1 MPLLEAQTLDVISV
15 NIWQILISLANL
27 VILYLI
33 LRKFLFKPV
42 HKFLDDRKQE
52 VDGIYAQAE
61 DAREQAQ
68 HDRTVYEDKLAAADS
83 EAREVVRTAMTKAN
97 EMSDEIL
104 ADTGREVARMKAR
117 AEADIAQERKRAAN
131 ALKDDVAGLS
141 MEIAEKVIG
150 REIGEDDHR
159 ALIDDCI
166 KELK

>member
-1 MPLLEAQTLDVISV
+1 MLLEAQTLDVISV
-15 NIWQILISLANL
+15 NLWQILIYLANL
-27 VILYLI
+27 VILYL
-33 LRKFLFKPV
+33 LLKKFLFKPV
-42 HKFLDDRKQE
+42 HKFLAARKEE
-52 VDGIYAQAE
+52 VENLYGEAE
-61 DAREQAQ
+61 EAKEQAQ
-68 HDRTVYEDKLAAADS
+68 RDKTVYEDKLATADS
-83 EAREVVRTAMTKAN
+83 EAREVVRSAMTKAN

-131 ALKDDVAGLS
+131 ALKDDVADLS

-166 KELK
+166 KELQ

>member
-15 NIWQILISLANL
+15 NLWQILISLANL

-33 LRKFLFKPV
+33 LKRFLFKPV
-42 HKFLDDRKQE
+42 HKFLSDRKQE
-52 VDGIYAQAE
+52 VENIYGEAE
-61 DAREQAQ
+61 EAREQAR
-68 HDRTVYEDKLAAADS
+68 HDKTVYEDKLAAADS

-131 ALKDDVAGLS
+131 ALKDDVADLS

-166 KELK
+166 KEL

>member
-1 MPLLEAQTLDVISV
+1 MLLEAQTLDVISV
-15 NIWQILISLANL
+15 NLWQILISLANL
-27 VILYLI
+27 VILYL
-33 LRKFLFKPV
+33 LLKKFLFKPV
-42 HKFLDDRKQE
+42 HKFLAARKEE
-52 VDGIYAQAE
+52 VENLYGEAE
-61 DAREQAQ
+61 EAKEQAQ
-68 HDRTVYEDKLAAADS
+68 HDKTVYEDKLAAADS
-83 EAREVVRTAMTKAN
+83 EAREVVRAAMTKAN

-131 ALKDDVAGLS
+131 ALKDDVADLS

-166 KELK
+166 KELQ

>member
-1 MPLLEAQTLDVISV
+1 MGVHRSAREAC
-15 NIWQILISLANL
+15 
-27 VILYLI
+27 
-33 LRKFLFKPV
+33 PEE
-42 HKFLDDRKQE
+42 QE
-52 VDGIYAQAE
+52 EVRCCQAGTKGE
-61 DAREQAQ
+61 QSHTCPYGEAEEAKEQAQ
-68 HDRTVYEDKLAAADS
+68 RDKTVYEDKLATADS
-83 EAREVVRTAMTKAN
+83 EAREVVRSAMTKAN

-131 ALKDDVAGLS
+131 ALKDDVADLS

-166 KELK
+166 KELQ

>member
-1 MPLLEAQTLDVISV
+1 MLLEAQTLDVISV
-15 NIWQILISLANL
+15 NLWQILISLANL
-27 VILYLI
+27 VILYL
-33 LRKFLFKPV
+33 LLKKFLFKPV
-42 HKFLDDRKQE
+42 HKFLADRKEE
-52 VDGIYAQAE
+52 VENLYGEAE
-61 DAREQAQ
+61 EAKEQAQ
-68 HDRTVYEDKLAAADS
+68 RDKTVYEDKLAAADS
-83 EAREVVRTAMTKAN
+83 EAREVVRSAMTKAN

-131 ALKDDVAGLS
+131 ALKDDVADLS

-166 KELK
+166 KELQ

>member
-1 MPLLEAQTLDVISV
+1 MLLEAQTLDVISV
-15 NIWQILISLANL
+15 NLWQILISLANL
-27 VILYLI
+27 VILYL
-33 LRKFLFKPV
+33 LLKKYLFKPV
-42 HKFLDDRKQE
+42 HKFLAARKEE
-52 VDGIYAQAE
+52 VENLYGEAE
-61 DAREQAQ
+61 EAKEQAQ
-68 HDRTVYEDKLAAADS
+68 HDKTVYEDKLAAADS
-83 EAREVVRTAMTKAN
+83 EAREVVRSAMTKAN

-131 ALKDDVAGLS
+131 ALKDDVADLS

-166 KELK
+166 KELQ

>member
-1 MPLLEAQTLDVISV
+1 MLLEAQTLDVFSV
-15 NIWQILISLANL
+15 NLWQILISLANL
-27 VILYLI
+27 VILYL
-33 LRKFLFKPV
+33 LLKKFLFKPV
-42 HKFLDDRKQE
+42 HKFLAARKEE
-52 VDGIYAQAE
+52 VENLYGEAE
-61 DAREQAQ
+61 EAKEQAQ
-68 HDRTVYEDKLAAADS
+68 HDKTVYEDKLAAADS
-83 EAREVVRTAMTKAN
+83 EAREVVRSAMTKAN

-131 ALKDDVAGLS
+131 ALKDDVADLS

-166 KELK
+166 KELQ

>member
-1 MPLLEAQTLDVISV
+1 MLLEAQTLDVISV
-15 NIWQILISLANL
+15 NLWQILISLANL
-27 VILYLI
+27 VILYL
-33 LRKFLFKPV
+33 LLKKFLFKPV
-42 HKFLDDRKQE
+42 HKFLAARKEE
-52 VDGIYAQAE
+52 VENLYGEAE
-61 DAREQAQ
+61 EAKEQAQ
-68 HDRTVYEDKLAAADS
+68 HDKTVYEDKLAAADS
-83 EAREVVRTAMTKAN
+83 EAREVVRSAMTKAN

-131 ALKDDVAGLS
+131 ALKDDVADLS

-166 KELK
+166 KELQ

>member
-1 MPLLEAQTLDVISV
+1 MLLEAQTLDVISV
-15 NIWQILISLANL
+15 NLWQILISLANL
-27 VILYLI
+27 VILYL
-33 LRKFLFKPV
+33 LLKKFLFKPV
-42 HKFLDDRKQE
+42 HKFLAARKEE
-52 VDGIYAQAE
+52 VENLYGEAE
-61 DAREQAQ
+61 EAKEQAQ
-68 HDRTVYEDKLAAADS
+68 HDKTVYEDKLAAADS
-83 EAREVVRTAMTKAN
+83 EAREVVRSAMAKAN

-131 ALKDDVAGLS
+131 ALKDDVADLS

-166 KELK
+166 KELQ